1 MALLNHLHSEP
12 PDGWRYLQRET
23 GVWVKAELLD
33 ELVAQV
39 IAHRQ
44 HKGLTPTDT
53 NSVLLEIQRQL
64 CLGAPKG
71 VCRPEKGEDYQP
83 LKDEAR
89 KLDLKAI
96 SAASATLIAWLK
108 SGMGMVYKE
117 LSKARADT
125 CRGCQFNR
133 PVPNCVCTPFWKIID
148 ALVPKDRRE
157 PGLSVCGI
165 CKCSLAAKVLAPANV
180 VREGM
185 PTNLRLPSW
194 CWVQKESLA

>member
-1 MALLNHLHSEP
+1 MALLNSLRTEP

-23 GVWVKAELLD
+23 GVWIRAELCD

-44 HKGLTPTDT
+44 HKGLAPTDT
-53 NSVLLEIQRQL
+53 QSVLLEIQRQL

-71 VCRPEKGEDYQP
+71 VCKPEKGEDYIP

-89 KLDLKAI
+89 KLDLKTIAG
-96 SAASATLIAWLK
+96 ASEALVFWLK
-108 SGMGMVYKE
+108 SGLGMVSKE
-117 LSKARADT
+117 RAKERADI
-125 CRGCQFNR
+125 CRSCQFNR

-148 ALVPKDRRE
+148 ALIPKDRRE
-157 PGLSVCGI
+157 PGLSVCGL
-165 CKCSLAAKVLAPANV
+165 CKCSLAAKVLAPSSV

-185 PTNLRLPSW
+185 PSDLRLPPW
-194 CWVQKESLA
+194 CWVAKES